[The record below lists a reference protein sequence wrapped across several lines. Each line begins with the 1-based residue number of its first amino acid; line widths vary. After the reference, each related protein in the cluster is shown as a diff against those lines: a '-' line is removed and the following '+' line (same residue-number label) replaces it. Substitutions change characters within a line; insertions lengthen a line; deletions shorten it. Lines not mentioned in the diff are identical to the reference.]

1 MFVLKVDI
9 AVSTRALI
17 SVLVF
22 SEIVE
27 LYFTVVVSSNR
38 SVIGSTITGVTE
50 ATLNALRLLIMEF
63 LVVVVSVVPVF
74 GLIDM

>member
-1 MFVLKVDI
+1 MKVDI

-50 ATLNALRLLIMEF
+50 ATLNALRLLTIEF

-74 GLIDM
+74 GLIEM